1 MHYPT
6 CSLFQICFQW
16 FYQFTQKRVKGKH
29 TKNFSHLFAFT
40 PRFTEEHFP
49 FSNSNTPSAPT
60 RADHKRKTPREIICV
75 IKIHFWKCPTS
86 QKGNP
91 NRPLSRCL
99 KSPKELRG

>member
-16 FYQFTQKRVKGKH
+16 FYQFTQKGQKEKH
-29 TKNFSHLFAFT
+29 AKNFSQLFAFT

-60 RADHKRKTPREIICV
+60 RADNKRKTPQEIICV
-75 IKIHFWKCPTS
+75 IKSISGSAPHLKKENPTD
-86 QKGNP
+86 P
-91 NRPLSRCL
+91 
-99 KSPKELRG
+99 